1 MVAGSYLSLGN
12 RVSGILGDMRL
23 GPARMRVGRMMKRT
37 RKVRREPFWFSVIS
51 KPQKRRLTENA
62 GVKILIAGRP

>member
-1 MVAGSYLSLGN
+1 
-12 RVSGILGDMRL
+12 MRL